1 MNNIVL
7 IGMPAAGKSTVGVVL
22 AKRLCVFF
30 EDTDLLVQNKYNVS
44 LKELISSNGI
54 EGFLNIEGEICSAL
68 SCTNSVIATGGSVIY
83 REQAMKRLQ
92 NLGIIV
98 YLKVSLSELEKRM
111 GDLTARGVILGQGQT
126 LTELYDERTPLY
138 EKWSNIIVDEDKLT
152 LEQTVDAVCA
162 ATKDYIFR

>member
-22 AKRLCVFF
+22 AKRLCFFF
-30 EDTDLLVQNKYNVS
+30 EDTDLLIQNKYNVS
-44 LKELISSNGI
+44 LKELISANGI
-54 EGFLNIEGEICSAL
+54 EGFLNIEEEICSSL

-83 REQAMKRLQ
+83 RGHAMKRLQ
-92 NLGIIV
+92 DLGIMV

-138 EKWSNIIVDEDKLT
+138 EKWSNIIVDEENLT
-152 LEQTVDAVCA
+152 LEQTVDAVCSA
-162 ATKDYIFR
+162 IKAYID